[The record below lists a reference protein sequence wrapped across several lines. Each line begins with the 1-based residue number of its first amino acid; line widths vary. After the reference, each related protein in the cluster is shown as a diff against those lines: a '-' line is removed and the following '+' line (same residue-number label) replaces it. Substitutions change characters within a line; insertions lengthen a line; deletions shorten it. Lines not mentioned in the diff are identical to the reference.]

1 MAVPLRV
8 SRCCD
13 FSALAR
19 SFSAAPLTPT
29 ALSALRV
36 VAALLLPAAVA
47 AAAGAAA
54 AAADEGCAVLLVSV
68 TLGRKPPQSS
78 GLSEDAEEEEAAA
91 AAFAPADTR
100 AAARGC
106 FACLFWGGFKYIYVR
121 FYLRFACLLQ
131 LRLCVARS
139 IHLRYLGRT
148 GSITDQ
154 VSSTS
159 LLLCLLQVM
168 LSLFVLPF
176 LC

>member
-1 MAVPLRV
+1 MVKGKIYMYIYRTPCSFPFVSLYSACVSRCRMAVPLRV

-36 VAALLLPAAVA
+36 VAALSAGAAAAA

-78 GLSEDAEEEEAAA
+78 GLSEDAEEEEEAAA

-106 FACLFWGGFKYIYVR
+106 FACFFGG
-121 FYLRFACLLQ
+121 
-131 LRLCVARS
+131 
-139 IHLRYLGRT
+139 G
-148 GSITDQ
+148 
-154 VSSTS
+154 
-159 LLLCLLQVM
+159 
-168 LSLFVLPF
+168 
-176 LC
+176 